1 MTTIQHPAIHAATLD
16 ALPLALAAFGEE
28 GALVL
33 SNAPMRALLGEGAS
47 LQDWPCFLRRLA
59 FRGLLGEGAP
69 EERVA
74 EFMTPPA
81 ARSLR
86 ATEGRRLDWTHAL
99 MPGGGF
105 LVTLADARSR
115 HLAREAAEATAR
127 EMRAM
132 LALLDTGV
140 ARYDGEGV
148 LRRANPAYS
157 RLIGLPEGMAAE
169 GQPLRALLDAQAE
182 AGEFDAAFVPEIEQR
197 VLAEQA
203 AARED
208 WGFERTRPTGTT
220 SRFANRPVPGGG
232 WQAEVTD
239 ITAERRAEQEARR
252 RAALHVAL
260 IESLPVGVAVYGPD
274 RRVALVNE
282 AYNRILEDDP
292 IQVGEQLRDILL
304 RRALR
309 GEYGSGDPEDQVE
322 AVLRSLHR
330 AQGFERRRPGGGYS
344 IHRSVPLPDGGHAI
358 VVSDIS
364 ALHAAQ
370 SEARSRA
377 AVLDT
382 MLESTRHG
390 IVLFDAEGRVVAA
403 NRLAARLAGVP
414 MEVFRP
420 GASIHELRAEQVK
433 RGVFG
438 DARATNEFL
447 EWRGTTPLRAEDSY
461 RRSAPGGVVIEVA
474 TDVLPG
480 GGFVRSYT
488 DITALVRAEREAQ
501 SRAQTLQRVLDTMRH
516 GVVMYDAE
524 GYVITGN
531 RQAEEL
537 LGLPEGFVRPG
548 LHFDELRSTQVA
560 LGEHGDAATAA
571 EYLARR
577 PKRPWEGEST
587 IQRRKPDG
595 RMLEIRTDPIPGGGV
610 VRSFTDITA
619 LAAARAEAERRA
631 ATQQVMLENIRHG
644 LILFDA
650 DHRVAAFNTL
660 AAQLNGIG
668 GALHLGMARAEMAR
682 VQAAAGEFGDEAQTA
697 AYLAR
702 IDSLDYVGGP
712 NVFHRTRPDGTRIEA
727 VTSPVPGGG
736 FVLTLSDITDR
747 IRAQREA
754 QERAAML
761 EATLNASRT
770 GIALYGPDGRCVAA
784 NELAARIAGFADP
797 GLLVGR
803 SIADVVA
810 HQAVLEGAVPPAAE
824 VARYVTDVDRTK
836 AHHYERRRPD
846 GTVLDVRSDPRPDGG
861 FVVSL
866 SDVTE
871 LVEAREAAQRQ
882 ATVLQATLNATRH
895 ALFLYGEDARLVAAN
910 GIAAS
915 ITGFPDTAAMVG
927 MPFADIVLRQ
937 TRREHPGEAASL
949 AAASKVLQMDRT
961 APQRYQRP
969 LPDGRVLDITSD
981 PAPDGG
987 FAIAISDVTALSA
1000 AEAEARRRNVI
1011 LSDMLGNIRHGIVL
1025 FDAQRRITASNARLR
1040 EMLGVG
1046 NEALEEGRSLDEMVE
1061 ALLVAGEYGTGE
1073 EAREVAESIKTRDR
1087 SKTIRSTRERA
1098 DGMVFEVVSDPTPG
1112 GGFVVTYTDV
1122 TEDRRIRAEL
1132 ERARAAAEAAN
1143 LAKSRFLATM
1153 SHELRTPL
1161 NAVIGFSEVL
1171 SAGADPKL
1179 VPEYAGVIEEAGRH
1193 LLSLIDDILDI
1204 TRAEEGRLPVQRERV
1219 AVGPLLRAASRMMAG
1234 QAEAGGL
1241 VLTLEEPPELPA
1253 LTADARRLR
1262 QVLLNLLSNA
1272 VKFTPAGGRVTL
1284 AALRDE
1290 EGLRIEVRD
1299 TGIGI
1304 GAEDMGRLFQ
1314 PFAQAE
1320 NAASRR
1326 FAGSGLG
1333 LYLCRVLVE
1342 AQGGTLALE
1351 STEGEGTLA
1360 RIAFPHHL
1368 LAP

>member
-1 MTTIQHPAIHAATLD
+1 MTAPADAILD
-16 ALPLALAAFGEE
+16 ALPLALAAFAPD
-28 GALVL
+28 GALL
-33 SNAPMRALLGEGAS
+33 ACNAPMAALLGEGAPPAG
-47 LQDWPCFLRRLA
+47 WHGTLRRLA
-59 FRGLLGEGAP
+59 FRGVLGDGAP

-74 EFMTPPA
+74 EFLHPPA

-86 ATEGRRLDWTHAL
+86 AADGRRLDWTHAP
-99 MPGGGF
+99 MPGGGA
-105 LVTLADARSR
+105 LLLLADAGPR

-127 EMRAM
+127 EIRAM
-132 LALLDTGV
+132 LARLDTGV
-140 ARYDGEGV
+140 ARYDAEGV
-148 LRRANPAYS
+148 LRRANPAYG
-157 RLIGLPEGMAAE
+157 RLIGLPEELAPEGMTF
-169 GQPLRALLDAQAE
+169 RALLDAQAAIGE
-182 AGEFDAAFVPEIEQR
+182 LAAEEVPAIEGRVRDELSAGA
-197 VLAEQA
+197 
-203 AARED
+203 D
-208 WGFERTRPTGTT
+208 WRFERTRPAGPTI
-220 SRFANRPVPGGG
+220 RFVNRPLPGGG

-239 ITAERRAEQEARR
+239 ITAERGAEQEASR

-260 IESLPVGVAVYGPD
+260 IEALPVGVAVYGPD

-292 IQVGEQLRDILL
+292 VQVGEHLRGILL
-304 RRALR
+304 RRARR
-309 GEYGSGDPEDQVE
+309 GEYGPGEPEDQVE

-438 DARATNEFL
+438 DARSTSEFL
-447 EWRGTTPLRAEDSY
+447 ERRGTRPLRAEDSY
-461 RRSAPGGVVIEVA
+461 RRSAPGGMVIEVA

-488 DITALVRAEREAQ
+488 DVTALVRAEREAQ
-501 SRAQTLQRVLDTMRH
+501 SRAHALQQVLDTMRH
-516 GVVMYDAE
+516 GVIMYDAE

-531 RQAEEL
+531 RLAEEL
-537 LGLPEGFVRPG
+537 AGIPEGSVRPG
-548 LHFDELRSTQVA
+548 AHFDELRGQQVA
-560 LGEHGDAATAA
+560 LGEHGDAEAAARYLLTRQAT
-571 EYLARR
+571 
-577 PKRPWEGEST
+577 PWTGEST
-587 IQRRKPDG
+587 FQRRKPDG
-595 RMLEIRTDPIPGGGV
+595 RMVEIRTDVIPGGGV

-619 LAAARAEAERRA
+619 LAEAQAEAERRA
-631 ATQQVMLENIRHG
+631 ATQRVMLENIRHG

-650 DHRVAAFNTL
+650 QHRVAAFNAL
-660 AAQLNGIG
+660 AARLNGIG
-668 GALHLGMARAEMAR
+668 GALCLGMSRPEMAAA
-682 VQAAAGEFGDEAQTA
+682 QAAAGEFGDPAQTA
-697 AYLAR
+697 AYLERLNA
-702 IDSLDYVGGP
+702 LDYAAAP
-712 NVFHRTRPDGTRIEA
+712 HVFHRTRPDGTEIEA

-747 IRAQREA
+747 LRAQREA

-761 EATLNASRT
+761 EATLNAART

-784 NELAARIAGFADP
+784 NDLVAQVAGFAAP
-797 GLLVGR
+797 AEMVGR
-803 SIADVVA
+803 TIPEVIAHQLAREGPSMEEVA
-810 HQAVLEGAVPPAAE
+810 HFAIGL
-824 VARYVTDVDRTK
+824 DRTR

-846 GTVLDVRSDPRPDGG
+846 GTVLDLRSDPRPDGG
-861 FVVSL
+861 FVISL

-871 LVEAREAAQRQ
+871 LVGAREAAKRQ
-882 ATVLQATLNATRH
+882 ASVLEATLNATRH
-895 ALFLYGEDARLVAAN
+895 ALFLYGPDGHLVAAN

-915 ITGFPDTAAMVG
+915 ITGFPDAAAMVG
-927 MPFADIVLRQ
+927 MPFAEVVLRQ
-937 TRREHPGEAASL
+937 FRTGHGSEAAAL
-949 AAASKVLQMDRT
+949 AAASQVLRMDRAT
-961 APQRYQRP
+961 PQRFQRP

-981 PAPDGG
+981 PAPGGG
-987 FAIAISDVTALSA
+987 FAIAISDVTALA
-1000 AEAEARRRNVI
+1000 QAEGEARRRNLI

-1025 FDAQRRITASNARLR
+1025 FDADGRITAANPRLR

-1046 NEALEEGRSLDEMVE
+1046 DEALGEGRTLREMVE
-1061 ALLVAGEYGTGE
+1061 ALLAAGEYGEGE
-1073 EAREVAESIKTRDR
+1073 AARATAEAIMARDR
-1087 SKTIRSTRERA
+1087 TVTHSSTRERG
-1098 DGMVFEVVSDPTPG
+1098 DGLVFEVVSDPTPG

-1122 TEDRRIRAEL
+1122 TADRRIRAEL

-1171 SAGADPKL
+1171 AAGADPRL
-1179 VPEYAGVIEEAGRH
+1179 VPEYAGSIEEAGRQ

-1219 AVGPLLRAASRMMAG
+1219 AVAPLLRTAARVMAG
-1234 QAEAGGL
+1234 QAEAAGL
-1241 VLTLEEPPELPA
+1241 RLALEEPAAMPA
-1253 LTADARRLR
+1253 LTADSRRLR

-1272 VKFTPAGGRVTL
+1272 IKFTPSGGAVSL
-1284 AALRDE
+1284 SAACDAA
-1290 EGLRIEVRD
+1290 GLRIEVRD
-1299 TGIGI
+1299 SGIGI
-1304 GAEDMGRLFQ
+1304 GADDMGRLFQ
-1314 PFAQAE
+1314 PFAQVE

-1342 AQGGTLALE
+1342 AQGGTLELD
-1351 STEGEGTLA
+1351 STEGQGTLA
-1360 RIAFPHHL
+1360 RIAFPPHL
-1368 LAP
+1368 LSP